1 MTSTPTFNESVV
13 LCHILEELALGG
25 TGVSHDAD
33 VDVPSQRR
41 PLHGRLGNA
50 SKQHQQ
56 DATLDLIVACPITD
70 SDSVL
75 TGKNSQLCCP

>member
-1 MTSTPTFNESVV
+1 MKVSVLRHV
-13 LCHILEELALGG
+13 LEELALGG

-50 SKQHQQ
+50 AEQHQQ
-56 DATLDLIVACPITD
+56 DAALHLVIACPITD
-70 SDSVL
+70 
-75 TGKNSQLCCP
+75 TI